1 MKCCSNCFTSRYIN
15 PIVETFSVEK
25 GKCDFC
31 HSDNVALCEAKELVY
46 IFRNVLDLYSIKLS
60 ETSEKDR
67 IEFRLQNDF
76 PQPLFTLNDPVLI
89 NKLIQEIF
97 DDEKEDYRGIFEEYV
112 ELRYM
117 KEDHHSKKVENLKVS
132 WTNFTNEIKF
142 INRYHLS
149 NILELSTLAKLLKR
163 HSKSYKKGKIFYRA
177 RISPKTGHDKSSMGK
192 PSPPSKATGGRANPR
207 GISYLY
213 LSKDVET
220 TIYETRSTLFDYVT
234 VVEFRLESD
243 ANIINLS
250 EVNIYDPLIISESEE
265 LEDFLIHL
273 PFISELSNEL
283 SKPLRRT
290 DDELDYLP
298 SQYLSEFIKHLGFD
312 GIEYASSLNPKGYNL
327 AFFSENKFQCL
338 KTEIKEI
345 SELKYVYN
353 NLGEK

>member
-1 MKCCSNCFTSRYIN
+1 MKCCPNCFTSSYIN
-15 PIVETFSVEK
+15 PIIEAFSTGR
-25 GKCDFC
+25 GKCDYC
-31 HSDNVALCEAKELVY
+31 HSETVALCEAKELVY
-46 IFRNVLDLYSIKLS
+46 IFRNILELYTIKLAD
-60 ETSEKDR
+60 TSEKDR
-67 IEFRLQNDF
+67 LELRLQNDF
-76 PQPLFTLNDPVLI
+76 PKSLFTFNDPTKIKNLI
-89 NKLIQEIF
+89 LEIF
-97 DDEKEDYRGIFEEYV
+97 ADEKEDYKEIFEGFV
-112 ELRYM
+112 ELRYLTD
-117 KEDHHSKKVENLKVS
+117 DHHSREVENLKVS
-132 WTNFTNEIKF
+132 WSKFTNEIML

-149 NILELSTLAKLLKR
+149 NILDLATLAKLLKR
-163 HSKSYKKGKIFYRA
+163 HGKSYKKGKIFYRA
-177 RISPKTGHDKSSMGK
+177 RVSSKSGYDKSKMGK
-192 PSPPSKATGGRANPR
+192 PSPPSIATGGRANPR

-234 VVEFRLESD
+234 VAEFRLERD
-243 ANIINLS
+243 VNIINLS
-250 EVNIYDPLIISESEE
+250 EVDIYDPLIISESEE

-273 PFISELSNEL
+273 PFISELSKEL

-327 AFFSENKFQCL
+327 AFFSEDKFQCL

-353 NLGEK
+353 NLDEN